1 MFEVMKYNDH
11 TSQTFI
17 NSSIFQEEPRDM

>member
-1 MFEVMKYNDH
+1 MFEVMKYSDH

-17 NSSIFQEEPRDM
+17 NSSIFQEEPN